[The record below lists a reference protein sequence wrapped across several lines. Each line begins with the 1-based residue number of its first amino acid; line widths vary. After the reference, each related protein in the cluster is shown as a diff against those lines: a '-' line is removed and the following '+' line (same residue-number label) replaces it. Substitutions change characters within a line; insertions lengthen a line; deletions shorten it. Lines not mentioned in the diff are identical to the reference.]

1 MFESVG
7 VCLRMS
13 VGNGSCSGL
22 GRGAGG
28 VRVPSGDVAGCVH
41 WWCWLVI
48 RHVMLGGRF
57 KQGSEKWEQPCV
69 TDTIPQP

>member
-1 MFESVG
+1 M
-7 VCLRMS
+7 
-13 VGNGSCSGL
+13 GNGSCSGL

-28 VRVPSGDVAGCVH
+28 VRVLSGDVAGCVH

-57 KQGSEKWEQPCV
+57 KQGSEK
-69 TDTIPQP
+69 